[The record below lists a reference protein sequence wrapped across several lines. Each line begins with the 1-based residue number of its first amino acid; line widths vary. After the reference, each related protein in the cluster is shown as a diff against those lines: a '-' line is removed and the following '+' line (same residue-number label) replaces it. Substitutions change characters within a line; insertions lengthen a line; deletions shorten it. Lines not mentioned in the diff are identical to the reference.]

1 MTQKELNYI
10 EDIINH
16 ERLIVCALE
25 NNNIEDKDTSK
36 LLSKQI
42 DVHNNLID
50 NLMNILGGK
59 N

>member
-16 ERLIVCALE
+16 ERLIVRALE
-25 NNNIEDKDTSK
+25 NNNIEDKGTSK